1 MKVIVPIKQV
11 YDPGTI
17 RVSRSRGILDTRDAE
32 LMMNPGD
39 RHALEEALKL
49 KDEQGAHVVA
59 ISMGSEEAEDI
70 LREALAMDVDEAVLV
85 TDDAFGDVDASA
97 AVMILGEAIR
107 KLGDYDLI
115 LTGYRAAG
123 DGTGE
128 FGPRLSQYLGLPQ
141 VLRASRLNVDG
152 GSLTARRILS
162 SGYAVVE
169 ADLPAVASV
178 DEGANKPRYPSLPG
192 SIAAYDDRTVTIWGA
207 NDLGLAQEDVAE
219 SSCTEVRSSFAGP
232 ERERGRVITSQPRD
246 AAREILEELKSRG
259 LTHRQTV
266 G

>member
-11 YDPGTI
+11 YDRGTI
-17 RVSRSRGILDTRDAE
+17 RVSRSRGILDTRDAK

-39 RHALEEALKL
+39 RYALEEALKL
-49 KDEQGAHVVA
+49 KDELGARVVA
-59 ISMGSEEAEDI
+59 ISMGPEEAEDI
-70 LREALAMDVDEAVLV
+70 LREALAMHVDEAVLV
-85 TDDAFGDVDASA
+85 TDDAFADVDASA
-97 AVMILGEAIR
+97 AAMILGEAIK

-141 VLRASRLNVDG
+141 VLRATHLNVDG
-152 GSLTARRILS
+152 GSLTARRMLS

-169 ADLPAVASV
+169 ADLPVLAAV
-178 DEGANKPRYPSLPG
+178 DMGANKPRHPSLPG
-192 SIAAYDDRTVTIWGA
+192 SIAAYDERSVTVWA
-207 NDLGLAQEDVAE
+207 AHDLGLTPDDIAE
-219 SSCTEVRSSFAGP
+219 SSCTEVRNSFAGP
-232 ERERGRVITSQPRD
+232 ERERGRLITSSPRE
-246 AAREILEELKSRG
+246 AAREVLEELKSRG